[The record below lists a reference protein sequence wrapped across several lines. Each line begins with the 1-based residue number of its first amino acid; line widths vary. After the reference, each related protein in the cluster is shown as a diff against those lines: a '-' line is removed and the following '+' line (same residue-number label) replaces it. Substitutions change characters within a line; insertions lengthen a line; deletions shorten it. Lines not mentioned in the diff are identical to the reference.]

1 MIVLFRMNALTL
13 LVYAL
18 GLPETAPVDL
28 AILVFAAACAV
39 LGP

>member
-1 MIVLFRMNALTL
+1 MIVLFQMNALTL

-18 GLPETAPVDL
+18 GLAETAQVDL
-28 AILVFAAACAV
+28 AIFVLAAACLV